1 MPLIKLIDM
10 QLLSYILD
18 FLSVITDLSFSIYDS
33 NGVLLISSK
42 GEERLTAYRGSYNSE
57 NKENKEFICKG
68 VVKAV
73 MRKGPFLLRGHD
85 KECYLFIPVHADN
98 FKLIL
103 VSNAVHFSR
112 AEFEDFLTKNE
123 ERFDVSTSHPEL
135 GNETLKVKDYTTT
148 LRMAV
153 HIKYLLEAFLRSNYE
168 KKMNYKS
175 YKLTETITDVLS
187 SIQLPASTE
196 KVYSLVLD
204 TILLLFDVDT
214 VSIMVKGKNVFKTLM
229 ASGRLR
235 NDVKN
240 LCLEDN
246 HPFISLSTREFKPVF
261 TNDVIKI
268 MRLGFLNDIMSIHV
282 FPLTYKGNI
291 HSLVVLYNSDISRE
305 ESHSILEFCKL
316 VTLILENLTVQNAYN
331 KCVTDM
337 DVLNKAVTKL
347 IPYLHNHEAL
357 CETIL
362 YKAMELSKAEKGSL
376 MLPEDD
382 SLVVKTVK
390 GINKW
395 LVQDMKIKKGE
406 GIAGKVFMDGKPLFS
421 QDIKKLELPGI
432 KPKSHYKTGSFM
444 SVPLTFGSETIGV
457 LNIAD
462 KITGQEFAERD
473 FHLMNHFAS
482 HTSMALKISDYHTL
496 AEEMKES
503 SITDLLTGL
512 IGRKN
517 FRKRFVEEIQ
527 RSGRYEDVFSFAI
540 ADIDDFRLFNDA
552 EGHLAGDNVLKEIAR
567 IARECIRVYD
577 ILSRFGGEE
586 FGIVM
591 PQTDKEEA
599 FVVAERIRENIKASL
614 MNRYKKFPRP
624 SITVSIG
631 IASFPLDG
639 RSMDELIES
648 VDAALYKAKSTG
660 KDRTVVCNLFNN
672 EIKSV
677 DIS

>member
-1 MPLIKLIDM
+1 MPLIKLIDT

-33 NGVLLISSK
+33 NGALLIPSK
-42 GEERLTAYRGSYNSE
+42 TEERLTAYRKSYTSE
-57 NKENKEFICKG
+57 SEENEAFIREG

-73 MRKGPFLLRGHD
+73 MRKDPFLFKGHA
-85 KECYLFIPVHADN
+85 KGYHLFIPAHANN
-98 FKLIL
+98 FKVVF
-103 VSNAVHFSR
+103 VSNAFCLAR
-112 AEFEDFLTKNE
+112 TGCEDFLIINGE
-123 ERFDVSTSHPEL
+123 LSDLSTWHPESWL
-135 GNETLKVKDYTTT
+135 EPMKGEEYQTVHK
-148 LRMAV
+148 MAL
-153 HIKYLLEAFLRSNYE
+153 HIQYLLGTFLRSNYE

-187 SIQLPASTE
+187 SIQLPASTD
-196 KVYSLVLD
+196 KVYSLILD

-214 VSIMVKGKNVFKTLM
+214 VSIMVKEKNVFKTFM
-229 ASGRLR
+229 SSGRLR
-235 NDVKN
+235 NDVKH
-240 LCLEDN
+240 LCLQDN
-246 HPFISLSTREFKPVF
+246 HPLISLSIKEFIPVF
-261 TNDVIKI
+261 TNDVVKI
-268 MRLGFLNDIMSIHV
+268 LRLGFSGDITSIHV

-291 HSLVVLYNSDISRE
+291 HSLVVLYNSNISRE

-316 VTLILENLTVQNAYN
+316 VTLVLENLAVQNAYDQ
-331 KCVTDM
+331 CVTDM
-337 DVLNKAVTKL
+337 DVLNIAVTKL
-347 IPYLHNHEAL
+347 IPHLHNHEAL

-362 YKAMELSKAEKGSL
+362 YKAMELSKTEKGSL

-390 GINKW
+390 GINRW
-395 LVQDMKIKKGE
+395 LVQDIKIKKGE
-406 GIAGKVFMDGKPLFS
+406 GIAGKVFMDGNPFFS
-421 QDIKKLELPGI
+421 QDIEKLELPGI

-496 AEEMKES
+496 AEQMKEL
-503 SITDLLTGL
+503 SITDPLTGL
-512 IGRKN
+512 INRKH
-517 FRKRFVEEIQ
+517 FRKRFIEEIH
-527 RSGRYEDVFSFAI
+527 RSGRYEDIFSFAI

-552 EGHLAGDNVLKEIAR
+552 EGHLAGDNVLKEISR

-599 FVVAERIRENIKASL
+599 FVVAERIRENIKASF
-614 MNRYKKFPRP
+614 MDRYKRFFRP

-631 IASFPLDG
+631 ITSFPQDG
-639 RSMDELIES
+639 RSIDELIES

-672 EIKSV
+672 EIRSV

>member
-1 MPLIKLIDM
+1 MSLIKLIDT

-33 NGVLLISSK
+33 NGVLLMSSK
-42 GEERLTAYRGSYNSE
+42 SEERLTAYRKSHTSE
-57 NKENKEFICKG
+57 SEEHEAFIREG
-68 VVKAV
+68 LVKAV
-73 MRKGPFLLRGHD
+73 MRKDPFLFKGHA
-85 KECYLFIPVHADN
+85 KGYHLFIPAHAN
-98 FKLIL
+98 NVKVVF
-103 VSNAVHFSR
+103 VSNAFCLSR

-123 ERFDVSTSHPEL
+123 ERFDVSISHPEL
-135 GNETLKVKDYTTT
+135 GNETLKVKDYTTA

-153 HIKYLLEAFLRSNYE
+153 HIKYLIEAFLRSNYE

-214 VSIMVKGKNVFKTLM
+214 VSVMVKRENIFKTLM

-235 NDVKN
+235 NDVKHF
-240 LCLEDN
+240 CLEDN
-246 HPFISLSTREFKPVF
+246 HPLLSLSIKEFTPVF
-261 TNDVIKI
+261 TNDVVKI
-268 MRLGFLNDIMSIHV
+268 LRLGFSDDITSIHV
-282 FPLTYKGNI
+282 FPLSREGDI
-291 HSLVVLYNSDISRE
+291 CGLVILYNSNISRD

-316 VTLILENLTVQNAYN
+316 VTLVLENLAVQNAYDQ
-331 KCVTDM
+331 CVTDM
-337 DVLNKAVTKL
+337 DVLNIAVTKL
-347 IPYLHNHEAL
+347 IPHLHNHEAL

-382 SLVVKTVK
+382 SLVVKTVR
-390 GINKW
+390 GINRW

-406 GIAGKVFMDGKPLFS
+406 GIAGKVFMDSKPFFS
-421 QDIKKLELPGI
+421 QDMEKLELPGI

-482 HTSMALKISDYHTL
+482 HTSMALKISDFYTL
-496 AEEMKES
+496 AEQMKEL
-503 SITDLLTGL
+503 SITDPLTGL
-512 IGRKN
+512 IGRKH
-517 FRKRFVEEIQ
+517 FRKRFIEEIH
-527 RSGRYEDVFSFAI
+527 RSGRYEYVFSFAI

-552 EGHLAGDNVLKEIAR
+552 EGHLAGDNVLKESAR
-567 IARECIRVYD
+567 IGRECIRVYD

-614 MNRYKKFPRP
+614 MNRYKKFLRP

-631 IASFPLDG
+631 IASFPQDG

-672 EIKSV
+672 EIKSI

>member
-1 MPLIKLIDM
+1 MPLIKLIDT

-18 FLSVITDLSFSIYDS
+18 FLSVITDLSFSIYDR
-33 NGVLLISSK
+33 NGVLLMPSK
-42 GEERLTAYRGSYNSE
+42 SEERLTAYRKSHTSE
-57 NKENKEFICKG
+57 SEENEEFIRKG
-68 VVKAV
+68 IVKAV
-73 MRKGPFLLRGHD
+73 MRKDPFLFKGHA
-85 KECYLFIPVHADN
+85 KGYHLFIPAHANN
-98 FKLIL
+98 FKVVF
-103 VSNAVHFSR
+103 VSNAFCLAR
-112 AEFEDFLTKNE
+112 TECEDFLIINGE
-123 ERFDVSTSHPEL
+123 LSDLSTWHPESWL
-135 GNETLKVKDYTTT
+135 ETMKREDYQTVHK
-148 LRMAV
+148 MAL
-153 HIKYLLEAFLRSNYE
+153 HIQYLLETFLRSNYE
-168 KKMNYKS
+168 KNMNYKS
-175 YKLTETITDVLS
+175 YKLTDTITDVLS

-196 KVYSLVLD
+196 KVYPLVLD

-214 VSIMVKGKNVFKTLM
+214 VSIMVKEKNVFKTLM

-235 NDVKN
+235 NDVKH

-246 HPFISLSTREFKPVF
+246 HPLLSLSIKEFIPVF
-261 TNDVIKI
+261 TNDVVKI
-268 MRLGFLNDIMSIHV
+268 LRLGFSGDITSIHV
-282 FPLTYKGNI
+282 FRLSRKGDVCG
-291 HSLVVLYNSDISRE
+291 LVVLYNSNISRD

-316 VTLILENLTVQNAYN
+316 VTLVLENLAVQNAYDQ
-331 KCVTDM
+331 CVTDM
-337 DVLNKAVTKL
+337 DVLNIAVTKL
-347 IPYLHNHEAL
+347 IPHLYNHEAL

-390 GINKW
+390 GINRW

-406 GIAGKVFMDGKPLFS
+406 GIAGKVFMDGKPFFS
-421 QDIKKLELPGI
+421 QDIEKLELPGI

-482 HTSMALKISDYHTL
+482 HTSIALKISDYHTL
-496 AEEMKES
+496 AEQMKEL
-503 SITDLLTGL
+503 SITDPLTGL
-512 IGRKN
+512 IDRKH
-517 FRKRFVEEIQ
+517 FRKRFIEEIH
-527 RSGRYEDVFSFAI
+527 RSGRYEDIFSFAI

-567 IARECIRVYD
+567 IARECIRAYD

-586 FGIVM
+586 FGILM

-599 FVVAERIRENIKASL
+599 FVVAERIREKIKASL
-614 MNRYKKFPRP
+614 MNRYRKFLRP

-631 IASFPLDG
+631 IASFPQDG
-639 RSMDELIES
+639 RSIDELIES
-648 VDAALYKAKSTG
+648 VDIALYKAKSTG
-660 KDRTVVCNLFNN
+660 KDKTVVCNLFNN